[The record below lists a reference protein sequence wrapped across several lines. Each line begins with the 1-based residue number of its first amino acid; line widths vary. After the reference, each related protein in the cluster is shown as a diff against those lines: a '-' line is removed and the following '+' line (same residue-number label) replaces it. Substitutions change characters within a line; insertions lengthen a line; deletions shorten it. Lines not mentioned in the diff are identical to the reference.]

1 MKLGF
6 VGLGH
11 MGSGMARNLAAAGHE
26 VTVWNRSRE
35 KAEALVSAPG
45 SEKSSEKKATRVAS
59 SPAEAAKGAEAVF
72 TMLADDHATEEAVF
86 GENGLASA
94 LPAGAIHIASST
106 ISTEFARHL
115 ASEHAKRKQG
125 YLSAPV
131 FGRPEA
137 AAAGKLL
144 VVAGGAKEL
153 IDRVKP
159 LFESIGRATFIA
171 GSEPWQAN
179 LVKVCGNLTIIAII
193 ETLGEVFA
201 TLKKSGV
208 EPGVLMDA
216 INELHGSPV
225 YKNYGGMIVRNQ
237 FEPAGFALK
246 LGLKDVRLVLKAAD
260 ECGAP
265 LPLASLIHDQLL
277 SALANGQGDK
287 DWASLAQIA
296 ARNAGV

>member
-6 VGLGH
+6 IGLGH

-35 KAEALVSAPG
+35 KAEALTSAG
-45 SEKSSEKKATRVAS
+45 ALLAS
-59 SPAEAAKGAEAVF
+59 SPAEAAQGAEAVF
-72 TMLADDHATEEAVF
+72 TMLADDHATEDAVF
-86 GENGLASA
+86 GAKGLVSA
-94 LPAGAIHIASST
+94 LHAGAIHIASST

-144 VVAGGAKEL
+144 VVVAGAKEL

-159 LFESIGRATFIA
+159 LFDVIGRATFIA
-171 GSEPWQAN
+171 GAEPWQAN

-225 YKNYGGMIVRNQ
+225 YKNYGAMIVRNQ

-277 SALANGQGDK
+277 AALANGQGDK